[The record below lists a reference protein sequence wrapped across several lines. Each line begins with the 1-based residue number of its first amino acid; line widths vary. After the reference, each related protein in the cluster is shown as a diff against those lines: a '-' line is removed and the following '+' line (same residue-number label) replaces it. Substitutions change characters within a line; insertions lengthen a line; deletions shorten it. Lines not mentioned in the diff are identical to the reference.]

1 MSVSARYTVTITPGD
16 PLLEG
21 TGRFGFEKTWTGG
34 LEGTSSGLMLTGG
47 DPASGSAG
55 YVALEVFTGTLD
67 GRRGTVIFQQSG
79 AMDGGEPDLLY
90 LVVPGSGTEELTGLR
105 GTVTVA
111 GIDDDGVHHID
122 VDLD

>member
-1 MSVSARYTVTITPGD
+1 MTVTAQYTVAITPGE

-67 GRRGTVIFQQSG
+67 GRRGSVTFQQSG
-79 AMDGGEPDLLY
+79 AMDGREPDLLY
-90 LVVPGSGTEELTGLR
+90 LIVPGSGTEDLAGVR
-105 GTVTVA
+105 GSVTVE
-111 GIDDDGVHHID
+111 GIDDDGVHE
-122 VDLD
+122 VSVALD

>member
-1 MSVSARYTVTITPGD
+1 MTVTAQYTVAITPGE

-67 GRRGTVIFQQSG
+67 GRRGSVTFQQSG

-90 LVVPGSGTEELTGLR
+90 LIVPGSGTEDLAGVR
-105 GTVTVA
+105 GSVTVE
-111 GIDDDGVHHID
+111 GIDDDGVHE
-122 VDLD
+122 VSVALD